1 MEDAIALV
9 AVYLGETDEEK
20 ILDMNWAF
28 FNRVLG
34 QINRALRY
42 DAAVGFAGNSFF
54 KDAGKLIEESNPLLD
69 TDSRQSAAESLAES
83 VQALF
88 NVGKIK
94 IEGGRKPD

>member
-1 MEDAIALV
+1 M
-9 AVYLGETDEEK
+9 
-20 ILDMNWAF
+20 
-28 FNRVLG
+28 LG

-69 TDSRQSAAESLAES
+69 TDSRQSAAGSLAES